1 MKRMAK
7 ALRALGGLFF
17 DDGRLA
23 LAIVVLLG
31 CTGIVS
37 RHAVP
42 WAPMALLVG
51 GTLALLVESVIRAAA
66 AR

>member
-1 MKRMAK
+1 VKRMAN

-31 CTGIVS
+31 FTGIAAK
-37 RHAVP
+37 HASP
-42 WAPMALLVG
+42 WASMALLVG
-51 GTLALLVESVIRAAA
+51 GTLALLLESVIRAAA